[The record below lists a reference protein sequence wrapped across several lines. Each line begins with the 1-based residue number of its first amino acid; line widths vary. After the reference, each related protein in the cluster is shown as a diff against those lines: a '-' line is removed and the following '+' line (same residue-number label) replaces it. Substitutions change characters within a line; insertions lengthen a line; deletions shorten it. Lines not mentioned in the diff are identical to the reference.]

1 MIVSVHQPQYLP
13 WLGYFDKID
22 RADAFVLLDTVQ
34 YKKNE
39 WQNRNRIKTA
49 QGPQWLTVPVT
60 YRYPQLICEV
70 GVNDRERWQ
79 HRQQQA
85 LATNYRR
92 APHWGCLE
100 GFFEEIFSR
109 SWATVAELNIRVV
122 KGLAAMLGIATP
134 IHVAS
139 ELGSFPEDPDER
151 LIALTKHIGA
161 TTYLAGSGG
170 RDYMDLAK
178 YERAGVEV
186 LFQNYRH
193 PRYSQLFGE
202 FEPNMS
208 VIDLIYNHAEK
219 SLSILRGLS

>member
-1 MIVSVHQPQYLP
+1 
-13 WLGYFDKID
+13 
-22 RADAFVLLDTVQ
+22 
-34 YKKNE
+34 
-39 WQNRNRIKTA
+39 
-49 QGPQWLTVPVT
+49 VPVT

-92 APHWGCLE
+92 APYWGCLE

-151 LIALTKHIGA
+151 LIALTKHLGA

-170 RDYMDLAK
+170 RDYMDLKK

-186 LFQNYRH
+186 LFQEYRH
-193 PRYSQLFGE
+193 PRYGQLFGE

-208 VIDLIYNHAEK
+208 VIDLIYNHGEA
-219 SLSILRGLS
+219 SLPILRGAA